1 MFHYTSCIIYIYF
14 NCLAKFTKKIC
25 FVAPFKEY
33 FFHLQKSRKERIPE
47 RNWEKF
53 VANVAF
59 PGIVGDFVVVIVD
72 DDLGRRDTILNT
84 TT

>member
-33 FFHLQKSRKERIPE
+33 FFHLQKREDPE

-53 VANVAF
+53 VVNVAF
-59 PGIVGDFVVVIVD
+59 PGIVGDFVVVVD